1 MRCHMYKI
9 KDIPTN
15 ERPRERLKE
24 VGVENLSDKEL
35 LSIILKTGTKDKNVS
50 DLALDI
56 LNKYSLSNLKDITIN
71 NLTKIKG
78 IGEVKAIELIASIEL
93 GKRIFLK
100 EKPTNKNLTSPK
112 EIYEYTK
119 YLFYDKKQE
128 YFYALY
134 FNNKQQLLNTKLLF
148 IGTIN
153 QSITHPREVFKEAY
167 LLSASSIICIHNHP
181 STDTTPSNADITFTK
196 ALIEIGKI
204 QNIPIL
210 DHIIVGDDNYYSFYE
225 HKNIL
230 NL

>member
-1 MRCHMYKI
+1 MYKI
-9 KDIPTN
+9 KEIPIN

-35 LSIILKTGTKDKNVS
+35 LSIIIKTGTKEKNVS
-50 DLALDI
+50 ELALDI
-56 LNKYSLSNLKDITIN
+56 LKEYSLSDLKNISIN
-71 NLTKIKG
+71 NITKIKG

-93 GKRIFLK
+93 GKRIYLK
-100 EKPTNKNLTSPK
+100 DQTYKQLSTPK
-112 EIYEYTK
+112 EIYNYTK
-119 YLFYDKKQE
+119 YLFNSKKQE

-134 FNNKQQLLNTKLLF
+134 FNNKQQLLSTKLLF

-181 STDTTPSNADITFTK
+181 SNDTIPSNADITFTK
-196 ALIEIGKI
+196 TLIEIGKI
-204 QNIPIL
+204 QNIPVL
-210 DHIIVGDDNYYSFYE
+210 DHIIVGNNSYYSFFE